1 MISIRQCWHDPCP
14 PNVPPCPDCPA
25 PAGLLNVED
34 PEAVQAL
41 VQRAAAELNACLQPG
56 GDVRRAR
63 LLLRFC
69 VALVATNVLHAASVL
84 AALRSLVD
92 TAVAAAEASECCRTS
107 AMPEAAGPAAV
118 AGRGGRGRC

>member
-1 MISIRQCWHDPCP
+1 MAVLHGSAAVCLGSHACLHLQAPQDGAIRLCAPG
-14 PNVPPCPDCPA
+14 VPSNALACPDCPA

-41 VQRAAAELNACLQPG
+41 VQRAAAEINACLQLG

-92 TAVAAAEASECCRTS
+92 TALAAAEASEWC
-107 AMPEAAGPAAV
+107 
-118 AGRGGRGRC
+118 